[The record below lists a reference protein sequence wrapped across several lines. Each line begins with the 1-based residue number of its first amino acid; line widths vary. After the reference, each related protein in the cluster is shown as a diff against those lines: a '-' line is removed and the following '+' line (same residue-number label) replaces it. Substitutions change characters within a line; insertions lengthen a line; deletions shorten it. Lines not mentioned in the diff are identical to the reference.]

1 MTYTELKQNYRE
13 VRARLMGKPQPCEPR
28 PVPRRDRVIMRLP
41 PPVSAEP
48 PPEPRLP
55 RGLPAHVVEIIFQV
69 AEKHG
74 VNASQ
79 IISKRHRKRKIAW
92 ARHEA
97 IWRVRA
103 EVTLP
108 NGSDAALPR
117 IGKWFS
123 GRDHTTILH
132 SIAKWEAHRKRCA
145 ETGVEP

>member
-1 MTYTELKQNYRE
+1 MTVAELKHNYRE
-13 VRARLMGKPQPCEPR
+13 VRARLMGRPKPCEPR
-28 PVPRRDRVIMRLP
+28 PVPRHERVIMRLP
-41 PPVSAEP
+41 SQPVEIIPAS
-48 PPEPRLP
+48 EPRLP
-55 RGLPAHVVEIIFQV
+55 RLPAHVVEIIFQV

-79 IISKRHRKRKIAW
+79 IISKQHRKRKLAW

-132 SIAKWEAHRKRCA
+132 SIAKWEAHRNRCA
-145 ETGVEP
+145 GMGVEP